1 MPMIMFIK
9 KGDWIMKKSL
19 LIIMIVFI
27 ICPSSS
33 LAEMKKLS
41 DYRLKNIKAGTGDLV
56 GTVFGEYEEKPY
68 ISDIRKGFDILE
80 SDRSGTWEKTG
91 MLKSENGLVTIDQTI
106 TTTGMSYENIGI
118 KGAPDDAKSF
128 GSIHIGQTSI
138 SIKGQMKVTY
148 IP

>member
-1 MPMIMFIK
+1 
-9 KGDWIMKKSL
+9 MKKSL

-27 ICPSSS
+27 VCPFSSM
-33 LAEMKKLS
+33 AEMKKLS
-41 DYRLKNIKAGTGDLV
+41 DDGLKNIKAGTGDLV

-106 TTTGMSYENIGI
+106 TTTGMSYENIRI
-118 KGAPDDAKSF
+118 KGAPNDAKSF
-128 GSIHIGQTSI
+128 GSIHIGQASI
-138 SIKGQMKVTY
+138 SIKGQMRVTF

>member
-1 MPMIMFIK
+1 
-9 KGDWIMKKSL
+9 MKKSL

-27 ICPSSS
+27 VCPFSSM
-33 LAEMKKLS
+33 AEMKKLS
-41 DYRLKNIKAGTGDLV
+41 DDGLKNIKAGTGDLV

-106 TTTGMSYENIGI
+106 TTTGMSYENIRI
-118 KGAPDDAKSF
+118 KGAPNDAKSF
-128 GSIHIGQTSI
+128 GSIHIGQSSI
-138 SIKGQMKVTY
+138 SIKGQMRVTF